1 MKIERSKIL
10 FIGIFLLLT
19 FVLVFFFFQV
29 VFLSEEKRIGRMIH
43 AAQSAFENEDPELLT
58 GVLSKDYQDDMGFD
72 VHGIREGFHEIFSLF
87 EEIKVTLDKM
97 EIAIKDEEAEVQLAL
112 WVLAKNEGQ
121 TMFLIGSLNN
131 PDHYTLILKKD
142 EGEWKIV
149 RSFQEIM
156 SR

>member
-58 GVLSKDYQDDMGFD
+58 GFLSEDYQDDMGFD
-72 VHGIREGFHEIFSLF
+72 YNGIRQGLYETFSLF
-87 EEIKVTLDKM
+87 DGIKVNMDDLEVKV
-97 EIAIKDEEAEVQLAL
+97 EKEKSEAKFSL
-112 WVLAKNEGQ
+112 WVLAKTEDQ
-121 TMFLIGSLNN
+121 
-131 PDHYTLILKKD
+131 
-142 EGEWKIV
+142 
-149 RSFQEIM
+149 
-156 SR
+156 